1 MVLALKELSI
11 RGDIRTTVEYI
22 SVLMATEDYVKV
34 SQSYFLYINLYV
46 CVNIY
51 VYVCMYLLNLM
62 CI

>member
-34 SQSYFLYINLYV
+34 IDR
-46 CVNIY
+46 
-51 VYVCMYLLNLM
+51 
-62 CI
+62 